1 MYLSTNVFSNLKP
14 SKNQIYPFRT
24 KNKTEPFSIISL
36 FITNSNLTHMDQN
49 SKYYF
54 WLKVTLQSSLIK
66 DTTFIQLLIKRR
78 LLYLKRSEQLM
89 LYGAKLG
96 YRII

>member
-1 MYLSTNVFSNLKP
+1 
-14 SKNQIYPFRT
+14 
-24 KNKTEPFSIISL
+24 
-36 FITNSNLTHMDQN
+36 MDQN

-89 LYGAKLG
+89 LYSAKLG
-96 YRII
+96 YRIIATE